1 MVRKEIS
8 FSGKSEDGRVIERPS
23 KSTRR
28 DMEDDGGLLILLF
41 SPHLLWC
48 VFLVCSSFSAVVCF
62 FFLPYFVGFQLF
74 GLIVAKEG
82 Q

>member
-1 MVRKEIS
+1 
-8 FSGKSEDGRVIERPS
+8 
-23 KSTRR
+23 
-28 DMEDDGGLLILLF
+28 MEEDGGLLILLF

-74 GLIVAKEG
+74 GLIVAQEAQKQVGDWVESG
-82 Q
+82 KVTKINYNFKSSRYMIVR